1 MNLYVKLRCVTKHR
15 AYYVEQPLVNGIVH
29 AIREVRFHR
38 GTLFKRI
45 ATRGDPVSKP
55 VVFHLIDYLAQYN
68 YTKPTDNE
76 TVLKNSGV

>member
-1 MNLYVKLRCVTKHR
+1 MCNKNRT
-15 AYYVEQPLVNGIVH
+15 YYVEQLLVNGIVH
-29 AIREVRFHR
+29 VICGICFHH
-38 GTLFKRI
+38 GALFKRI